1 MDNPT
6 TENKKPVNAKA
17 TFGGDSTRAGFSK
30 SIWRIQ
36 KSGSE
41 ARGIRS
47 GNVRYRKRN
56 LGKVEESGYRT
67 KRERTF
73 GIKLGNANAQDTAPP
88 ATHRPKKTPSRS
100 IRGSCAWDKKGRYR
114 QRNKISVEGIDRQ
127 SGYVREND
135 ERR

>member
-1 MDNPT
+1 MDNP
-6 TENKKPVNAKA
+6 KKDRKPGNAKA

-47 GNVRYRKRN
+47 GPVKYRKGN
-56 LGKVEESGYRT
+56 LGNVEESGYRT

-73 GIKLGNANAQDTAPP
+73 GIKLRNANAQDTAPP
-88 ATHRPKKTPSRS
+88 ATHGPKNSFLF
-100 IRGSCAWDKKGRYR
+100 Y
-114 QRNKISVEGIDRQ
+114 QRLMCIG
-127 SGYVREND
+127 
-135 ERR
+135 